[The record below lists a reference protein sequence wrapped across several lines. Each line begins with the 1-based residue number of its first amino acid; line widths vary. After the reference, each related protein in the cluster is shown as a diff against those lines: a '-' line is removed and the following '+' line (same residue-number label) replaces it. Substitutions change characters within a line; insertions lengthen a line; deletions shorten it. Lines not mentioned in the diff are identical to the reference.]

1 MKSSFLIGVLAI
13 LFAISGKTAEPNPPA
28 PSATPIEKA
37 VEARSRAWVK
47 TAVDRDIPA
56 FRSFASDDYV
66 LMWVEPAANG
76 QKAKWATRTRDE
88 WAEQLKSG
96 HLKYLSVDLRN
107 TKVYVHGDVAIF
119 SGEYTEKGT
128 RDGNEYTDEGLF
140 TETWV
145 KRHGQWIIVGSVFP

>member
-1 MKSSFLIGVLAI
+1 MRLSLFVGTLA
-13 LFAISGKTAEPNPPA
+13 LLLSGAGHTAEPDSRV
-28 PSATPIEKA
+28 PSTASIEKA
-37 VEARSRAWVK
+37 VEARSRAWIK

-76 QKAKWATRTRDE
+76 QKAQWATWTRDK
-88 WAEQLKSG
+88 WAEQLRSG
-96 HLKYLSVDLRN
+96 HLKYQSVDLRD
-107 TKVYVHGDVAIF
+107 TKVVLHGDVAIF

-128 RDGNEYTDEGLF
+128 RDGTAYTDNGLF

-145 KRHGQWIIVGSVFP
+145 NRQGQWIIISSIFP

>member
-1 MKSSFLIGVLAI
+1 MNSSFLVGVLTLLYAI
-13 LFAISGKTAEPNPPA
+13 PGRTEEPNA
-28 PSATPIEKA
+28 PVSSATSIEKA
-37 VEARSRAWVK
+37 VEARSLAWIK
-47 TAVDRDIPA
+47 TAIDRDIPA

-88 WAEQLKSG
+88 WAEQLRSG
-96 HLKYLSVDLRN
+96 RLKYRSVDLRN
-107 TKVYVHGDVAIF
+107 TKVIVHGDIAIF

-128 RDGNEYTDEGLF
+128 TDGKEYADDGLF

-145 KRHGQWIIVGSVFP
+145 